1 MVIAA
6 NPTKDSDYDRKKN
19 DDILANSR
27 ISDLFM

>member
-6 NPTKDSDYDRKKN
+6 NPTKDSDCDLKKN

-27 ISDLFM
+27 ISARFM